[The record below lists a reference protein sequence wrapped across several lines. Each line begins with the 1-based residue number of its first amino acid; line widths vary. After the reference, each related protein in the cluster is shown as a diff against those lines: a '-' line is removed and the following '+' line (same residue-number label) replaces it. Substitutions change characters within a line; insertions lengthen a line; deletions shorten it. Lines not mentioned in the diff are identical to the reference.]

1 MKKSAIVLAFILA
14 GLAAAFLPASA
25 PAASPAPFTAAEPP
39 AGKQAGSAVKI
50 SPLDHEFLT
59 VQLSTAPPP
68 LEAGYRAMLENERR
82 FFRRGQ
88 ANLPALV
95 SAYNQYG
102 MVHVEFTSAKARED
116 FEKEKAGG
124 VFIISRADRFADLF
138 LDGVE
143 TLQALEK
150 HPAVRWIDLGAVS
163 KVPTP
168 AIISYQPAGG
178 GAEAGPGLALSTRP
192 PLPAAP
198 PEDVIR
204 SGDKRI
210 GGLTGKGVVI
220 VIIDTGID
228 FRNSDFIVG
237 DMPTS
242 RILYY
247 WDTLIYLNPKFTFGA
262 ELPPIAAPSG
272 QSLGIVYTQDG
283 LTRDLRTRSRSVPLY
298 DINGHGTSCA
308 GVAAGNGRNA
318 MNNPA
323 AGSLRDAGL
332 GAAAEADL
340 IVVRIAWTEQI
351 QYGFLLGAIVDWVEE
366 KAGTDER
373 LKGKPIVYSCS
384 WGSDSGDRAGNKVLE
399 RQIDARFPPT
409 KPGRAICI
417 AAGNDGR
424 SAHHGRVLI
433 EGNQAML
440 AWEVKSADP
449 QSAREGLALTIYYSG
464 DGDLGDLAVEYVP
477 PATVTGDEREAI
489 KAAVLK
495 DFEAKTYR
503 HGILGTPVTDVRWML
518 PVGRHELH
526 FLSRRGGRL
535 KPEDAYIMPA
545 GDRAKAE
552 FVGIWRDYGKQ
563 IGFPGAAANAITV
576 GSYDWNPSRID
587 NQGQLVEAAMTV
599 GELSDYS
606 NPGPSRV
613 GAVVKPDI
621 VAPGQYWI
629 VSAPDPRLL
638 IAPRK
643 FRSFNGTSA
652 ATPYVA
658 GVVALMMQKKPDL
671 TVGEIKRLLAAYAT
685 RDSGKLLPRERRN
698 GWGNGKLDAEAVE
711 RILRAVR

>member
-1 MKKSAIVLAFILA
+1 MKNIMIALGCVLAVLSSARFA
-14 GLAAAFLPASA
+14 PAPA
-25 PAASPAPFTAAEPP
+25 PAAAAPTPAAPP
-39 AGKQAGSAVKI
+39 AGSLAKI
-50 SPLDHEFLT
+50 SPLHHEFLT
-59 VQLSTAPPP
+59 VQLSAEPPAMD
-68 LEAGYRAMLENERR
+68 AGYRALLENERR

-95 SAYNQYG
+95 SAYNRYG
-102 MVHVEFTSAKARED
+102 MVHVEFTSAKAREE
-116 FEKEKAGG
+116 FEAENVRG
-124 VFIISRADRFADLF
+124 VFVISKADRFADLF
-138 LDGVE
+138 IEGVE

-163 KVPTP
+163 KVPNP
-168 AIISYQPAGG
+168 AIISYQPAAG
-178 GAEAGPGLALSTRP
+178 GADASSRIAFSTRP
-192 PLPAAP
+192 PISAAT

-204 SGDKRI
+204 SGDRRV

-228 FRNSDFIVG
+228 FRNSDFIGG
-237 DMPTS
+237 DIPTS

-247 WDTLIYLNPKFTFGA
+247 WDTLIYLNPKFAFGA
-262 ELPPIAAPSG
+262 ELPPVAAPSG

-283 LTRDLRTRSRSVPLY
+283 LTKDLRDRSRSVPLY

-318 MNNPA
+318 ANNPA
-323 AGSLRDAGL
+323 AEGLKDAGL

-351 QYGFLLGAIVDWVEE
+351 QYGFLLGAIIDWVEE
-366 KAGTDER
+366 KARTDER

-384 WGSDSGDRAGNKVLE
+384 WGSDSGDRAGNEVLE
-399 RQIDARFPPT
+399 RQIDARFPLN

-424 SAHHGRVLI
+424 SAHHGRVLV
-433 EGNQAML
+433 EGNRAML
-440 AWEVKSADP
+440 AWEVSSAD
-449 QSAREGLALTIYYSG
+449 SRTARAGQALTIYYSG
-464 DGDLGDLAVEYVP
+464 EGDLNDLAVEYVP
-477 PATVTGDEREAI
+477 PATVTGDEREKI
-489 KAAVLK
+489 KAAVLE

-503 HGILGTPVTDVRWML
+503 HGILGTAVTDVRCML
-518 PVGRHELH
+518 PVVRHELH

-535 KPEDAYIMPA
+535 KPEDAYVMPVE
-545 GDRAKAE
+545 DRTRAE
-552 FVGIWRDYGKQ
+552 FVGMWRDYGKQ
-563 IGFPGAAANAITV
+563 VGFPGAAANAITV
-576 GSYDWNPSRID
+576 GSYDWNPSRVD
-587 NQGQLVEAAMTV
+587 NQGQLVAAEMEV

-606 NPGPSRV
+606 NPGPARI
-613 GAVVKPDI
+613 GAGVKPDI

-629 VSAPDPRLL
+629 VSAPDPRIL
-638 IAPRK
+638 IGPRK

-671 TVGEIKRLLAAYAT
+671 TVGEIKKLLAACAA
-685 RDSGKLLPRERRN
+685 RDPGKLQPRDRRN

-711 RILRAVR
+711 RLLRAVR